1 MKIRKFAAISVLVFG
16 TIAAN
21 DVAPSNSELEAMYDK
36 AYRAF
41 DAANYTEALKQLDA
55 IDARKPDLAAS
66 QNLRGVVYMR
76 QGLYD
81 KAEAALSEARGL
93 DPKFWNARFNLAE
106 IPFLKKDWAEARKRF
121 QELLTSNA
129 AELQGEA
136 AQLIQ
141 YKILL
146 TYLLEGN
153 DTMVDS
159 ILAKFELSPDTPAV
173 HYANAAI
180 SLQGQNIPDAK
191 NWMSAAEKNFSP
203 QLNKLFAESLY
214 EIGWLQKQA
223 GQQRPA
229 VQLLS
234 PEERASKTKVVAKTA
249 FEQAL
254 QAYEQRD
261 FDSAVRLAE
270 QADTAEPNQ
279 PQVLNLRGAI
289 LLEQQKYDE
298 AERFFKQALKA
309 DPKFRE
315 AQFNLA
321 DVPFRNKDYAEA
333 RDRFQALLKQT
344 PGGDKNQAAQ
354 LINFRVFLTYLL
366 EGKDSR
372 AQKLMEQF
380 QFSGDTPALYYAE
393 AAWEFKHDNADKA
406 NDWITSARKI
416 YPSAS
421 NAQYAAGFYDLG
433 WLKNAMAVSSPSP
446 TASVSG
452 AAVAS
457 TQTESSVPAI
467 EPSPIPGVEVK
478 TEEGTQLALAQ
489 TPSPAPKASEAV
501 VNPTPAEVIVSNAK
515 ATGTPARPE
524 DIPVAPA
531 ETGIS
536 VESPSASATP
546 SPAIALAT
554 AAPASTPAIA
564 ATPDVSVVTAPVVA
578 STPEASTPTPA
589 PAIAAPTAAPELAA
603 ATTTAEPVIESAA
616 SATPVSAASVATAA
630 TNATN
635 ATPATV
641 LAPEEVRKLAPMPT
655 VGERISSFTGQ
666 RPFLVWILGLSG
678 FGLLVSVVVMEIR
691 RRIGMTQLGH
701 RPATVTGPSLHDHEV
716 AEEAPEVQAPKYFV
730 GGPRQVS
737 VQLKASEP
745 ALRRAVIPVAKRVP
759 DPVIVPTPEPEET
772 AINGRTTEP
781 AYVDFEGS
789 SVGPVIEQVPTNG
802 EKEVAPEAAAFASP
816 VYDEPAVSDETPVSD
831 EPAVE
836 QAEAEPVAAFAE
848 DTFPTQRAHEWEVS
862 EPVEAQ
868 ASLQA
873 EVYEPTTADAVAAS
887 EIGEQISTQ
896 ELSPEPEQEPELV
909 AAVAEETFP
918 TEPVSQWE
926 VSEFGEAP
934 ASVLETQVCEPATA
948 EVGVPSEVEEQI
960 SIQAWSPEPEPV
972 EQGQPVPYQTVVT
985 AEEPIQAEAAQG
997 PENAEIAGVGRAIAG
1012 ISALQETPEIP
1023 PASEEEYFAPQP
1035 TPIETMPE
1043 TVQTPT
1049 APVIRTS
1056 GGPTQPANTAPAPQ
1070 AAAGGM
1076 HTAVQITLSCE
1087 IASMQLTPT
1096 FKMGA
1101 LQLRPISK
1109 VVTMRLASSPQQQQA
1124 AMNLQVNFE
1133 IAKIQAAAG
1142 SLGQLRLNPS
1152 QQQKPA
1158 TLATP
1163 SFNISGLQLVSGF
1176 ESAPLQL
1183 TPSHQTQASVH
1194 LTAAFQITSVE
1205 FSPTFEIAGI
1215 ILNSTSKTVAVQL
1228 PGAGASSVE
1237 NAPMFEITNVQMA
1250 SNGEIAMLQL
1260 NPVAKRS

>member
-1 MKIRKFAAISVLVFG
+1 
-16 TIAAN
+16 
-21 DVAPSNSELEAMYDK
+21 
-36 AYRAF
+36 
-41 DAANYTEALKQLDA
+41 
-55 IDARKPDLAAS
+55 
-66 QNLRGVVYMR
+66 MR
-76 QGLYD
+76 QGLYE

-129 AELQGEA
+129 GELQGEA
-136 AQLIQ
+136 TQLIQ

-159 ILAKFELSPDTPAV
+159 ILAKFELSPDTPAM

-191 NWMSAAEKNFSP
+191 NWISAAEKNFSP
-203 QLNKLFAESLY
+203 QLNKLFTESLY
-214 EIGWLQKQA
+214 EIGWLQKQP

-261 FDSAVRLAE
+261 FDSAARLAE

-289 LLEQQKYDE
+289 LLEQQKYDQ
-298 AERFFKQALKA
+298 AERFFKQTLKA
-309 DPKFRE
+309 DPKFSA

-333 RDRFQALLKQT
+333 RDRFQALLKET

-354 LINFRVFLTYLL
+354 LINFRIFLTYLL

-433 WLKNAMAVSSPSP
+433 WLKNAMVVSSPTP
-446 TASVSG
+446 TASVG
-452 AAVAS
+452 AAAVAS

-478 TEEGTQLALAQ
+478 TEEGTQLTLAQ
-489 TPSPAPKASEAV
+489 TPSPSPKASEAV
-501 VNPTPAEVIVSNAK
+501 VNPTLAEVIVSNAK

-531 ETGIS
+531 ATGIS

-546 SPAIALAT
+546 APAIALAT

-564 ATPDVSVVTAPVVA
+564 ATPDVSVVTAPIVA
-578 STPEASTPTPA
+578 STPEASSPSPA
-589 PAIAAPTAAPELAA
+589 PAATIAAPAVAATPAPELAA
-603 ATTTAEPVIESAA
+603 GTPSQQPVIEPTASAA
-616 SATPVSAASVATAA
+616 PVVATAMS
-630 TNATN
+630 

-641 LAPEEVRKLAPMPT
+641 LTPAKVAQFTPVPT
-655 VGERISSFTGQ
+655 FVERISAFTGQ
-666 RPFLVWILGLSG
+666 RPLLVWILGLSG
-678 FGLLVSVVVMEIR
+678 FGLLVFVVVMDIR
-691 RRIGMTQLGH
+691 RRIGTKQIGY
-701 RPATVTGPSLHDHEV
+701 RPATVTGPPLHDSES
-716 AEEAPEVQAPKYFV
+716 AEETPALEVQKRFV
-730 GGPRQVS
+730 GGPRQIS

-745 ALRRAVIPVAKRVP
+745 SRRRAVIPVAKRAP
-759 DPVIVPTPEPEET
+759 KTITALLPEPET
-772 AINGRTTEP
+772 ATVNGRGEP
-781 AYVDFEGS
+781 TYVDFEES
-789 SVGPVIEQVPTNG
+789 SVEPAIAQMPSNGQREVVP
-802 EKEVAPEAAAFASP
+802 EVAASASP
-816 VYDEPAVSDETPVSD
+816 VYDEPVLEQVERQAAAAVT
-831 EPAVE
+831 
-836 QAEAEPVAAFAE
+836 E
-848 DTFPTQRAHEWEVS
+848 DTFPIEPVREREAH
-862 EPVEAQ
+862 EPVEAPANVLEMQ
-868 ASLQA
+868 
-873 EVYEPTTADAVAAS
+873 VREPTAAPS
-887 EIGEQISTQ
+887 EIEEHISTQ
-896 ELSPEPEQEPELV
+896 E
-909 AAVAEETFP
+909 
-918 TEPVSQWE
+918 
-926 VSEFGEAP
+926 
-934 ASVLETQVCEPATA
+934 
-948 EVGVPSEVEEQI
+948 
-960 SIQAWSPEPEPV
+960 WSPEPIA
-972 EQGQPVPYQTVVT
+972 QGQPVPYQTAVT
-985 AEEPIQAEAAQG
+985 AEEPADAAVQE
-997 PENAEIAGVGRAIAG
+997 PEIATVAEITGVGRAIAG
-1012 ISALQETPEIP
+1012 ISNLPEAPEIST
-1023 PASEEEYFAPQP
+1023 ARDEEHFAPQP
-1035 TPIETMPE
+1035 TTIETMPE
-1043 TVQTPT
+1043 TPQTPT

-1056 GGPTQPANTAPAPQ
+1056 GAPTQPAHTAPAPQ

-1076 HTAVQITLSCE
+1076 HTAVQLTLSCE

-1142 SLGQLRLNPS
+1142 SLGQLRVNPS

-1194 LTAAFQITSVE
+1194 LTAAFQIMSVE
-1205 FSPTFEIAGI
+1205 FSPTFEIGGI

-1250 SNGEIAMLQL
+1250 SKGEIAMLQL
-1260 NPVAKRS
+1260 NPVAKRG

>member
-1 MKIRKFAAISVLVFG
+1 MTILKFGVISLLVFG

-136 AQLIQ
+136 TQLIQ

-159 ILAKFELSPDTPAV
+159 ILAKFELSPDTPAM

-191 NWMSAAEKNFSP
+191 NWISAAEKNFSP
-203 QLNKLFAESLY
+203 QLNKLFTESLY
-214 EIGWLQKQA
+214 EIGWLQKQP

-261 FDSAVRLAE
+261 FDSAARLAE

-289 LLEQQKYDE
+289 LLEQQKYDQ

-309 DPKFRE
+309 DPKFSE

-354 LINFRVFLTYLL
+354 LINFRIFLTYLL

-380 QFSGDTPALYYAE
+380 QFSGDTPALYYAQ

-406 NDWITSARKI
+406 NDWIASARKI

-446 TASVSG
+446 TASVGG

-478 TEEGTQLALAQ
+478 TEDGTQLALAQ
-489 TPSPAPKASEAV
+489 TPLPGPKASEAI

-515 ATGTPARPE
+515 STGTPALPE
-524 DIPVAPA
+524 DVPAAPST
-531 ETGIS
+531 TGIS

-564 ATPDVSVVTAPVVA
+564 ATPDVSVVTARVVA

-589 PAIAAPTAAPELAA
+589 PAITAPTAAPELAA
-603 ATTTAEPVIESAA
+603 ATTSAEPVIESAA

-630 TNATN
+630 TNATPT
-635 ATPATV
+635 AV
-641 LAPEEVRKLAPMPT
+641 IAPEKVGKIAPVPT
-655 VGERISSFTGQ
+655 VGERISSLTGQ

-678 FGLLVSVVVMEIR
+678 FGLLVSVMVMEIR

-701 RPATVTGPSLHDHEV
+701 RPATVTGPSLHDDEV
-716 AEEAPEVQAPKYFV
+716 AEETRELQASKHFV
-730 GGPRQVS
+730 GGPPQVS

-745 ALRRAVIPVAKRVP
+745 ARRRAVIPVAKRVP
-759 DPVIVPTPEPEET
+759 DPVTVPSSEPET
-772 AINGRTTEP
+772 PTVNGRTGEP
-781 AYVDFEGS
+781 AYVDFEKS
-789 SVGPVIEQVPTNG
+789 SMEPVIEQVPING
-802 EKEVAPEAAAFASP
+802 ETEVTPEAAAFAPP
-816 VYDEPAVSDETPVSD
+816 VHDDPRVYHEPAVSYEPPVSDERAPVCDEPTVSD
-831 EPAVE
+831 EPAV
-836 QAEAEPVAAFAE
+836 QQTEPVAAFAE
-848 DTFPTQRAHEWEVS
+848 DA
-862 EPVEAQ
+862 
-868 ASLQA
+868 
-873 EVYEPTTADAVAAS
+873 
-887 EIGEQISTQ
+887 
-896 ELSPEPEQEPELV
+896 
-909 AAVAEETFP
+909 FP
-918 TEPVSQWE
+918 TEPVRERE
-926 VSEFGEAP
+926 VSEAGEAS
-934 ASVLETQVCEPATA
+934 ASVLETQVYEPTTSDVSA
-948 EVGVPSEVEEQI
+948 PSEVREQI
-960 SIQAWSPEPEPV
+960 SIQEWSPEPEPV
-972 EQGQPVPYQTVVT
+972 EQGQPVPFQTVATDSPVQAVAADEPKI
-985 AEEPIQAEAAQG
+985 AEV
-997 PENAEIAGVGRAIAG
+997 AGVGRAIAG
-1012 ISALQETPEIP
+1012 ISALRETPEIP
-1023 PASEEEYFAPQP
+1023 PASEEEDFAPQP
-1035 TPIETMPE
+1035 TTTETMPE
-1043 TVQTPT
+1043 TLQTPT

-1056 GGPTQPANTAPAPQ
+1056 GGPTQPAHTAPAPQ

-1076 HTAVQITLSCE
+1076 HAAVQITLSCE

-1109 VVTMRLASSPQQQQA
+1109 VVAMRLTSLPQQQA
-1124 AMNLQVNFE
+1124 ATTLQGNFE
-1133 IAKIQAAAG
+1133 ITKIQATSG
-1142 SLGQLRLNPS
+1142 SLGQIRVNPS

-1163 SFNISGLQLVSGF
+1163 SFNVSGLQLVSGF
-1176 ESAPLQL
+1176 DSAPLQL
-1183 TPSHQTQASVH
+1183 TPSHQTQTSVH

-1205 FSPTFEIAGI
+1205 FSPTFEIAGF

-1237 NAPMFEITNVQMA
+1237 NAPMFEITNVQMGE
-1250 SNGEIAMLQL
+1250 NGEIALLQL
-1260 NPVAKRS
+1260 NPVAKRG

>member
-1 MKIRKFAAISVLVFG
+1 MKIRKFAALSLLVFG

-41 DAANYTEALKQLDA
+41 DAANYVQALKELDA

-106 IPFLKKDWAEARKRF
+106 IPFLKKDWTEARKRF
-121 QELLTSNA
+121 QELLTSSA

-191 NWMSAAEKNFSP
+191 KWMAAAEKNFSP
-203 QLNKLFAESLY
+203 QLNRLFAHSLY

-234 PEERASKTKVVAKTA
+234 PEERASKTKAVAKA
-249 FEQAL
+249 QFEQAL
-254 QAYEQRD
+254 QAFEQRD
-261 FDSAVRLAE
+261 FDSAARLAE

-279 PQVLNLRGAI
+279 PQILNLRGAI

-298 AERFFKQALKA
+298 AEGFFKRALKV

-344 PGGDKNQAAQ
+344 PGEDKNQAAQ
-354 LINFRVFLTYLL
+354 LINFKIFLTYLL

-421 NAQYAAGFYDLG
+421 NALYSGGFYDLG
-433 WLKNAMAVSSPSP
+433 WLKSAMAVSSPTP
-446 TASVSG
+446 TATAG
-452 AAVAS
+452 AAAVAT
-457 TQTESSVPAI
+457 TQPESSVPAI

-478 TEEGTQLALAQ
+478 TDEGTQLALAQ
-489 TPSPAPKASEAV
+489 TPAPSPAGSKASEAI
-501 VNPTPAEVIVSNAK
+501 VNPTLAEVIVSNAK

-524 DIPVAPA
+524 DLPAAPSA
-531 ETGIS
+531 TGIS
-536 VESPSASATP
+536 VESPSAGATP
-546 SPAIALAT
+546 APVIALAT
-554 AAPASTPAIA
+554 ASPVPVPAIA
-564 ATPDVSVVTAPVVA
+564 ATPDVSVVTAPIVA
-578 STPEASTPTPA
+578 STPEASSPTPA
-589 PAIAAPTAAPELAA
+589 PAATIAAPTAAPEVAAPAAAPELAA
-603 ATTTAEPVIESAA
+603 GTPAQQPVIEPTASAA
-616 SATPVSAASVATAA
+616 PVVTTAMS
-630 TNATN
+630 

-641 LAPEEVRKLAPMPT
+641 LAPAKVNGFTPVPT
-655 VGERISSFTGQ
+655 FGERINSFTGQ
-666 RPFLVWILGLSG
+666 RPLLVWILGLSG

-691 RRIGMTQLGH
+691 RRIGTTQLGH
-701 RPATVTGPSLHDHEV
+701 RPATVTGPPLHDDETV
-716 AEEAPEVQAPKYFV
+716 EETPALQTQKRFV
-730 GGPRQVS
+730 GGPPQVS

-745 ALRRAVIPVAKRVP
+745 SLRRAVIPVANRV
-759 DPVIVPTPEPEET
+759 VET
-772 AINGRTTEP
+772 ITAPPSEIATVNGRTSEP
-781 AYVDFEGS
+781 AYVDFEEL
-789 SVGPVIEQVPTNG
+789 SVGPVIEQVPANG
-802 EKEVAPEAAAFASP
+802 ETEVAPEPRVFSSP
-816 VYDEPAVSDETPVSD
+816 TYV

-836 QAEAEPVAAFAE
+836 SPVTPAIESVIEPSTEPAIEQA
-848 DTFPTQRAHEWEVS
+848 
-862 EPVEAQ
+862 
-868 ASLQA
+868 
-873 EVYEPTTADAVAAS
+873 
-887 EIGEQISTQ
+887 
-896 ELSPEPEQEPELV
+896 EPELV

-918 TEPVSQWE
+918 
-926 VSEFGEAP
+926 SEP
-934 ASVLETQVCEPATA
+934 ASEWDLSKPLEAQANLQTEVCEPTVA
-948 EVGVPSEVEEQI
+948 EAVAPSEVEEQI
-960 SIQAWSPEPEPV
+960 STQEWSPEPEPI

-985 AEEPIQAEAAQG
+985 AEEPAEIAA
-997 PENAEIAGVGRAIAG
+997 PEKPEITTGAEIAGVGRAIAG
-1012 ISALQETPEIP
+1012 IGSLPEAPEIL
-1023 PASEEEYFAPQP
+1023 ASDEEHFVSQP
-1035 TPIETMPE
+1035 TTIETMPE
-1043 TVQTPT
+1043 TLQTPT

-1056 GGPTQPANTAPAPQ
+1056 GAPTQPAHAAPAPQ
-1070 AAAGGM
+1070 AAAGG
-1076 HTAVQITLSCE
+1076 TAVQITLSCE

-1096 FKMGA
+1096 FKMGT

-1133 IAKIQAAAG
+1133 IAKIQAASG
-1142 SLGQLRLNPS
+1142 GLGQLRLTPS
-1152 QQQKPA
+1152 QQQKPT
-1158 TLATP
+1158 TLGTP

-1183 TPSHQTQASVH
+1183 TPSQQTQASVH

-1215 ILNSTSKTVAVQL
+1215 ILNSSSKTVAVQL
-1228 PGAGASSVE
+1228 PGSGASSVE

-1250 SNGEIAMLQL
+1250 SNGEIAMMQL
-1260 NPVAKRS
+1260 NPVAKRA

>member
-1 MKIRKFAAISVLVFG
+1 MKILKFAAVSLLVFG

-136 AQLIQ
+136 TQLIQ

-234 PEERASKTKVVAKTA
+234 SEERASETKGVAKTQ

-261 FDSAVRLAE
+261 FDSAARLAE

-279 PQVLNLRGAI
+279 AQVLNLRGAI

-298 AERFFKQALKA
+298 AERFFKQALTA

-321 DVPFRNKDYAEA
+321 DVPFRNKDYVEA
-333 RDRFQALLKQT
+333 RDRFQGLLKQT

-354 LINFRVFLTYLL
+354 LINFKIFLTYLL

-393 AAWEFKHDNADKA
+393 AAWEFKHDNAEKA
-406 NDWITSARKI
+406 NEWVTSARKI

-421 NAQYAAGFYDLG
+421 NALYAAGFYDLG
-433 WLKNAMAVSSPSP
+433 WLKSAMAVSSPTP
-446 TASVSG
+446 TASVG
-452 AAVAS
+452 AAAVA
-457 TQTESSVPAI
+457 TAQTESSVPAI

-478 TEEGTQLALAQ
+478 AEEGTQLALAQ
-489 TPSPAPKASEAV
+489 TPAPSPAGPKASEAL
-501 VNPTPAEVIVSNAK
+501 VNPTLAEVIVSNAK

-531 ETGIS
+531 ATGIS

-546 SPAIALAT
+546 APAIALAT
-554 AAPASTPAIA
+554 AAPVSTPAIA
-564 ATPDVSVVTAPVVA
+564 ATPDVSVVTAPIVA
-578 STPEASTPTPA
+578 SPA
-589 PAIAAPTAAPELAA
+589 PAATIAAPAVAATPAPELAA
-603 ATTTAEPVIESAA
+603 GTPAQQPVIEPTASAA
-616 SATPVSAASVATAA
+616 PVVATAMS
-630 TNATN
+630 

-641 LAPEEVRKLAPMPT
+641 LTPAKVAQFTPVPT
-655 VGERISSFTGQ
+655 FVERISAFTGQ
-666 RPFLVWILGLSG
+666 RPLLVWILGLSG

-691 RRIGMTQLGH
+691 RRIGTTQIGH
-701 RPATVTGPSLHDHEV
+701 RPATVTGPPLHDSES
-716 AEEAPEVQAPKYFV
+716 AEETPALEVQKRFL
-730 GGPRQVS
+730 GGPRQIS

-745 ALRRAVIPVAKRVP
+745 SRRRAVIPVANRA
-759 DPVIVPTPEPEET
+759 PETITAPPPELET
-772 AINGRTTEP
+772 ATVNSRGEST
-781 AYVDFEGS
+781 YVDFEES
-789 SVGPVIEQVPTNG
+789 SVRPVIERVPSNG
-802 EKEVAPEAAAFASP
+802 EKEIAPEAAAFAS
-816 VYDEPAVSDETPVSD
+816 VSD
-831 EPAVE
+831 EPAVSYE
-836 QAEAEPVAAFAE
+836 QPVSDEPTVSDEPPVFDEPTVSYEPGVQQAEPEPVAAFAE
-848 DTFPTQRAHEWEVS
+848 DTFPTEPVREWEVS
-862 EPVEAQ
+862 EPVEA
-868 ASLQA
+868 
-873 EVYEPTTADAVAAS
+873 
-887 EIGEQISTQ
+887 
-896 ELSPEPEQEPELV
+896 
-909 AAVAEETFP
+909 
-918 TEPVSQWE
+918 
-926 VSEFGEAP
+926 P
-934 ASVLETQVCEPATA
+934 ASVFETQVCEPAIA
-948 EVGVPSEVEEQI
+948 EVGAPSEVEEQI
-960 SIQAWSPEPEPV
+960 SIREWSPEPEPV
-972 EQGQPVPYQTVVT
+972 EQGQPVPHQTVVT
-985 AEEPIQAEAAQG
+985 AEEPIQADAAEE
-997 PENAEIAGVGRAIAG
+997 PEISEIAGVGRAVAG
-1012 ISALQETPEIP
+1012 ISALREMPEIP
-1023 PASEEEYFAPQP
+1023 PASEEEHFAPQP

-1043 TVQTPT
+1043 TLQTPT
-1049 APVIRTS
+1049 VPVIRTS
-1056 GGPTQPANTAPAPQ
+1056 GAPTQPAHAAPAPQ
-1070 AAAGGM
+1070 AAAGG
-1076 HTAVQITLSCE
+1076 TAVQLTLSCE

-1109 VVTMRLASSPQQQQA
+1109 VVTMRLTSSPQQQA
-1124 AMNLQVNFE
+1124 PINLQANFE
-1133 IAKIQAAAG
+1133 ISKIQAAPG
-1142 SLGQLRLNPS
+1142 GLGQLRLNPS
-1152 QQQKPA
+1152 QQQGPA
-1158 TLATP
+1158 MVATP
-1163 SFNISGLQLVSGF
+1163 SFNISSLQLVSGF

-1215 ILNSTSKTVAVQL
+1215 ILNSSSKTVAVQL

-1260 NPVAKRS
+1260 NPVAKRG